1 MWLEENLIGY
11 FTLYEIKFPLA
22 LLDSSPVKLYFRPI
36 ASIIRL
42 FIKYVM
48 RQYQEVQSLKIYNLL
63 LGNPKVRRVRSRES
77 WFEVWYFHHL

>member
-36 ASIIRL
+36 VSTICLSIKLCDAPVSRSAKL
-42 FIKYVM
+42 
-48 RQYQEVQSLKIYNLL
+48 ENL
-63 LGNPKVRRVRSRES
+63 
-77 WFEVWYFHHL
+77 